1 MLDVHPP
8 EHTPHSWKDFF
19 IHVGTICV
27 GLLIAV
33 GLEQTVEAIHQH
45 RERHELMEQLD
56 AEHRQVLNNAEDTT
70 ASIARGLDWYAAR
83 MEGMEA
89 VLTRQQ
95 PYQPPAR
102 PAPANANSPHDSV
115 WRAAKASGRTSI
127 LPQQVVIAN
136 SEIEHLLDQRDASL
150 AYDSEV
156 LNGSLTSACG
166 RLPVLPG
173 TLQTDYTHA
182 DKHDL
187 QNCLVTMMTF
197 YRALRDLYVRGA
209 YVIGAEKAV
218 LAGETEIDRI
228 NTREVAERDAQ
239 LAKLHP
245 APIPQ

>member
-8 EHTPHSWKDFF
+8 HQAAHTWKDFF
-19 IHVGTICV
+19 IHIATIVV
-27 GLLIAV
+27 GLIIAV

-56 AEHRQVLNNAEDTT
+56 AEHRQVLNDAEDST
-70 ASIARGLDWYAAR
+70 ASRARGLDWFAAR

-102 PAPANANSPHDSV
+102 PALNDANDPHDSV

-127 LPQQVVIAN
+127 LSQQVVIAN
-136 SEIEHLLDQRDASL
+136 SEIEHLLDQYDASL

-156 LNGSLTSACG
+156 FNGSLTSACG
-166 RLPVLPG
+166 RLPIQPG
-173 TLQTDYTHA
+173 TLQADYTHA

-187 QNCLVTMMTF
+187 KDCLVTMMTF
-197 YRALRDLYVRGA
+197 YRALRTTYMRGT
-209 YVIGAEKAV
+209 YVIGAEKAII
-218 LAGETEIDRI
+218 AGETDIDHI
-228 NTREVAERDAQ
+228 NSYEVAERNAQ